1 MKRTNLLA
9 ILLIGVV
16 HAIKV
21 GSIVVLYST
30 HGHYGD
36 AYHVATARTHKSSA
50 PTATECIVS

>member
-21 GSIVVLYST
+21 GSIVILYST

-36 AYHVATARTHKSSA
+36 ACHVTTARTHKSSV
-50 PTATECIVS
+50 PTTTQCIAS